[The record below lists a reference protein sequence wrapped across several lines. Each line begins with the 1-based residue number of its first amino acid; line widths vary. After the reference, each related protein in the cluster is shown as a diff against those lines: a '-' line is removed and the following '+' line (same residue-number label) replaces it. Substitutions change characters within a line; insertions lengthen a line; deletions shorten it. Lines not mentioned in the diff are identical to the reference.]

1 MLGFWYGRT
10 NTVVHKVVPSNV
22 VHKVDKKKK
31 KTKKKTVHKVSD
43 DCALRGVYKLRKNE
57 TLWAPLIASSLAQ
70 ERDAADR
77 NLGLFADSLKVL
89 DPLFFER

>member
-1 MLGFWYGRT
+1 MGFWYGRES
-10 NTVVHKVVPSNV
+10 K
-22 VHKVDKKKK
+22 
-31 KTKKKTVHKVSD
+31 VHKVSD

-70 ERDAADR
+70 ERDVAGH

-89 DPLFFER
+89 DPLFFE